1 MSSPVSSP
9 DAPLS
14 PPRTYAAWS
23 ECLDHLIA
31 ANNDARVLEAMQHGS
46 GDFNSGAVEN
56 LVRRLTEVFDAR
68 LEQCHDRFN
77 RQMSHSRDMATLSRA
92 LLDFRHGLTFLH
104 QLATVKA
111 FPTTIQKHLGE
122 MLDKAA
128 QNTQESLEE
137 SAKLDR
143 SGETRQCVRR
153 HSLLAFRAEAE
164 NSSLPPASPVQA
176 RKRQFL

>member
-1 MSSPVSSP
+1 MLSP

-23 ECLDHLIA
+23 EYLDCLVA
-31 ANNDARVLEAMQHGS
+31 ANDDARVLEAMQKGT

-56 LVRRLTEVFDAR
+56 LTRRLNEVFNAR
-68 LEQCHDRFN
+68 LEGCHDRFN
-77 RQMSHSRDMATLSRA
+77 RQMGHSSDMATLSRA
-92 LLDFRHGLTFLH
+92 LLDFRRQLTFLH
-104 QLATVKA
+104 RVATVNA
-111 FPTTIQKHLGE
+111 LPLTIQKHLCE

-128 QNTQESLEE
+128 HSTQESLEE

-143 SGETRQCVRR
+143 SGETMQCVRR
-153 HSLLAFRAEAE
+153 HSLSAFRDD
-164 NSSLPPASPVQA
+164 SSVATPIPTSPASTAGP